1 MDLEAELGAHPVMVI
16 IRNETP
22 ERTVA
27 LCEAAWD
34 LGVRVVEVP
43 VQVPEA
49 VPSLSAAVRAGE
61 RRGIRVGAGSV
72 HTLEQWDAAIDAGAA
87 FTVAAATVPAV
98 LARAQERGITHVP
111 GVATGTEVAAAL
123 AAGATW
129 LKAFPASVLTP
140 AWVDAIRAP
149 FPQASFVATGGV
161 TADNARAF
169 LDAGCRAVAFG
180 SSFERPDT
188 ARTIGELLAG

>member
-1 MDLEAELGAHPVMVI
+1 VNLESELAAAPVMVI
-16 IRNETP
+16 IRNESP
-22 ERTVA
+22 ERTVE

-43 VQVPEA
+43 VQVPDA
-49 VPSLSAAVRAGE
+49 VPSLAAAVRAGE
-61 RRGIRVGAGSV
+61 RRGIRVGAGSI
-72 HTLEQWDAAIDAGAA
+72 HTLDQWDAAIDAGAA
-87 FTVAAATVPAV
+87 FTVASATVPDV

-111 GVATGTEVAAAL
+111 GVATGSEVAAAL
-123 AAGATW
+123 AGGATW

-140 AWVDAIRAP
+140 AWIDAIRAP
-149 FPQASFVATGGV
+149 FPMASFVATGGV

-180 SSFERPDT
+180 SSFARPDT
-188 ARTIGELLAG
+188 ARAIRELLGA